1 MRFVLQA
8 LAITVLLSLTA
19 CLGESGNSLEGCFA
33 TKMNGEARVRVK
45 TSAGKS
51 FMKLQKNGEWTE
63 SYPLHPGTPEE
74 LSKLFGA
81 KSIHIKSSLVAD
93 KGSLALFLVDPVPL
107 EKKSKFQAVLLLVA
121 GDVYRVACD

>member
-1 MRFVLQA
+1 MKFVLLPFAAA
-8 LAITVLLSLTA
+8 LFSLTA

-33 TKMNGEARVRVK
+33 TKMNGEPRIRV
-45 TSAGKS
+45 TTGAGRS
-51 FMKLQKNGEWTE
+51 FMMLQKDGEWTE

-81 KSIHIKSSLVAD
+81 KSSHIKSALIAD

-107 EKKSKFQAVLLLVA
+107 ETKSKFQAVLLLVA
-121 GDVYRVACD
+121 GNVYRVACD